1 MRRVEGFGEIQ
12 SVPPGT
18 LLALAGLAALVM
30 ASPAAG
36 DVYSRKHSVDAR
48 LSVLHGRIDEA
59 KQRAQRLSA
68 QIDSVSS
75 RIHSLEGRVGDVS
88 ARLATLE
95 SDLALHERKLQGLA
109 ALFRIETK
117 RYLFL
122 RGEYSLALARL
133 NARLVQVYEEGDVDS
148 VDVVLAAKSLSDVID
163 GLDYVNQIGA
173 ADERIATSVGAA
185 KGAAR
190 EARQRTGRLRRI
202 VAAETRAVGART
214 EEVRAL
220 RDELVASRGALV
232 TARSTKRV
240 SLEHV
245 RSSEREAVGEA
256 QSLERVSATL
266 GAQIQAAQA
275 ASSYSPPAST
285 PSTSG
290 LIWPVNGP
298 VTSPFGM
305 RWGRM
310 HTGIDIGVAY
320 GTPIHAAASGR
331 VIYAGSMDGYGNLV
345 FIDHGRGVSTGYAH
359 QSSIG
364 VSTGQSVSQ
373 GDVIGYVGC
382 TGHCFGPH
390 LHFEVR
396 LNGSPVD
403 PLGYL

>member
-1 MRRVEGFGEIQ
+1 MRR
-12 SVPPGT
+12 
-18 LLALAGLAALVM
+18 LALAGLAALIV

-48 LSVLHGRIDEA
+48 LSAVHARIAEA
-59 KQRAQRLSA
+59 QQRAERLSA
-68 QIDSVSS
+68 EIDSVSS
-75 RIHSLEGRVGDVS
+75 QIHGLEGRVGDVS

-95 SDLALHERKLQGLA
+95 DDLALHERKLDGLA

-122 RGEYSLALARL
+122 RREYSLALARL
-133 NARLVQVYEEGDVDS
+133 NARLVEVYELGDVDS
-148 VDVVLAAKSLSDVID
+148 VDVILAAKSLSDVID

-190 EARQRTGRLRRI
+190 EARQRTARLRRV
-202 VAAETRAVGART
+202 VAAETRAVRARA
-214 EEVRAL
+214 EQVRAV
-220 RDELVASRGALV
+220 RDELIASRGALV
-232 TARSTKRV
+232 AARSTKRV
-240 SLEHV
+240 SLEDV
-245 RSSEREAVGEA
+245 RASEREAVGEA
-256 QSLERVSATL
+256 ESLEQVSATL

-275 ASSYSPPAST
+275 ASSYNPPAST
-285 PSTSG
+285 PSASG
-290 LIWPVNGP
+290 FIWPVNGP
-298 VTSPFGM
+298 VVSPFGM

-310 HTGIDIGVAY
+310 HTGIDIGVSD
-320 GTPIHAAASGR
+320 GTPIQAVASGR
-331 VIYAGSMDGYGNLV
+331 VIYAGWMDGYGNLV
-345 FIDHGRGVSTGYAH
+345 FIDHGRGLSTGYAH

-364 VSTGQSVSQ
+364 VSNGESVTQGQ
-373 GDVIGYVGC
+373 VIGYVGC

-396 LNGSPVD
+396 VNGSPVD

>member
-1 MRRVEGFGEIQ
+1 MRR
-12 SVPPGT
+12 
-18 LLALAGLAALVM
+18 LAVVGLAALIV

-36 DVYSRKHSVDAR
+36 DVYSHKHSVDAR
-48 LSVLHGRIDEA
+48 LSAVHARIAEA
-59 KQRAQRLSA
+59 QQRAETLSA
-68 QIDSVSS
+68 EIDSVSS
-75 RIHSLEGRVGDVS
+75 KIHGLEGRVGDVS

-95 SDLALHERKLQGLA
+95 DDLTLHERKLHGLA

-122 RGEYSLALARL
+122 RREYSLALVRL
-133 NARLVQVYEEGDVDS
+133 NARLVEVYEEGDVDS
-148 VDVVLAAKSLSDVID
+148 VDVILAAKSLSDLID

-190 EARQRTGRLRRI
+190 GARQRTAKLRRI
-202 VAAETRAVGART
+202 VAAETRAVRART
-214 EEVRAL
+214 EQVRAV
-220 RDELVASRGALV
+220 RDELIASRGALV

-240 SLEHV
+240 SLENV
-245 RSSEREAVGEA
+245 RASEREAVGEA
-256 QSLERVSATL
+256 ESLEQVSAAL
-266 GAQIQAAQA
+266 GAQIQTAQA

-285 PSTSG
+285 PSASG
-290 LIWPVNGP
+290 FIWPVNGP
-298 VTSPFGM
+298 VVSPFGM

-310 HTGIDIGVAY
+310 HTGIDIGVSD
-320 GTPIHAAASGR
+320 GTPIQAAASGR
-331 VIYAGSMDGYGNLV
+331 VIYAGWMGGYGNLV
-345 FIDHGRGVSTGYAH
+345 FIDHGRGLSTGYAH

-364 VSTGQSVSQ
+364 VSNGESVTQGQ
-373 GDVIGYVGC
+373 VIGYVGC

-396 LNGSPVD
+396 VNGSPVD